1 LLLGPALIELS
12 KEFIYPFALIH
23 LVFAFLLLFGYS
35 VADQGFFEPSPFF
48 VADLLSPFLWPGH
61 FGRPR
66 VLGSRPTCPQRSLK
80 EWTLGRISP
89 VTFWLPF

>member
-1 LLLGPALIELS
+1 MLLGPALIELS

-35 VADQGFFEPSPFF
+35 VADQGFFEPGPFF
-48 VADLLSPFLWPGH
+48 IAGPLFPFLRPGH

-66 VLGSRPTCPQRSLK
+66 VLGSHPTYPQRSLK
-80 EWTLGRISP
+80 E
-89 VTFWLPF
+89 